1 MEHTINIQFE
11 GDSLTVLIENDQP
24 FVAMRPI
31 CDALGISWSG
41 QYKVIKKHEILK
53 VNCCRKS
60 TVQSADGKPR
70 QMVFIPLIYFQGWL
84 FMLSACKCRADRRE
98 KIVAYQ
104 RECFR
109 VLHEYFWHGGAINP
123 EADGLQLQVL
133 KGRIEYQEMFM
144 PKDPKGESSLVS
156 GRSRILTVRS
166 YFRSHPRKS
175 ADLHPNLFGDNR

>member
-11 GDSLTVLIENDQP
+11 GDSLTVLIEDGQP
-24 FVAMRPI
+24 FVAIRPI
-31 CDALGISWSG
+31 CESLGLDWST
-41 QYKVIKKHEILK
+41 QLRVIKSDEVLS
-53 VNCCRKS
+53 S
-60 TVQSADGKPR
+60 TVVTKPTVDAADGKR
-70 QMVFIPLIYFQGWL
+70 RKMVFLPLNFLQGWL
-84 FMLSACKCRADRRE
+84 FKISPSKCRADRRE

-133 KGRIEYQEMFM
+133 KGRIEYQETFM

-156 GRSRILTVRS
+156 GRSRVLTVRS
-166 YFRSHPRKS
+166 YFRAHPRKS
-175 ADLHPNLFGDNR
+175 ADLHPNLFGDN